1 MTPLMHG
8 TPETAILGMGRTG
21 CSIARFLDAQ
31 GEVYVAFDEKLKT
44 LPEGI
49 RGPLKHGRF
58 HLRTLRSF
66 KRIFVSPGIAWRQPL
81 LEALREHGV
90 TLLSDVDLFREHF
103 HGELAAVTGTN
114 GKSTVVHVIGQLLE
128 VLPGG
133 VEIGGN
139 IGIPMLDMLADG
151 QAAPRAVLELSSFQL
166 ERCGGIHPRWAALLN
181 VQPDHA
187 DMHADMHAYEAA
199 KLRLFAE
206 QGEGD
211 TAVLPVISHWNG
223 LAGSL
228 RQKGVRVRRFGKVE
242 RMEDADAGLLGD
254 EQNRRLFWTADDG
267 VHEVML
273 NRVRVRGEHQHLNL
287 AVAAQAASDF
297 GVSAAVIAELL
308 TVFRGLDHRLR
319 YVGNLAGKT
328 WYDDSK
334 ATNPEAA
341 VAALNSFDKVI
352 WICGGL
358 TKGLDVMPML
368 PTVRAHVARALVLG
382 KDAAPFAALLDAA
395 GVVWHR
401 AADMDDAVMQ
411 AAASDLAL
419 PVLLSPAA
427 ASMDQFADYAE
438 RGRCFTQAV
447 AALEKAA

>member
-1 MTPLMHG
+1 MMPAMHARA
-8 TPETAILGMGRTG
+8 ETAILGMGRTG
-21 CSIARFLDAQ
+21 CSIARFLDAR
-31 GEVYVAFDEKLKT
+31 GEAYVAFDEKLKT
-44 LPEGI
+44 LPEGVH
-49 RGPLKHGRF
+49 GPLKHGRF

-81 LEALREHGV
+81 LEDLREHGV
-90 TLLSDVDLFREHF
+90 VLLSDVDLFREHF
-103 HGELAAVTGTN
+103 QGELAAVTGTN

-133 VEIGGN
+133 AEIGGN
-139 IGIPMLDMLADG
+139 IGIPMLDIIAG
-151 QAAPRAVLELSSFQL
+151 EQPSPRVVLELSSFQL

-187 DMHADMHAYEAA
+187 DMHADMSAYEAA
-199 KLRLFAE
+199 KLRLFEA

-211 TAVLPVISHWNG
+211 TAMLPASAHWDA
-223 LAGSL
+223 LADSL
-228 RQKGVRVRRFGKVE
+228 RRRGARVRRFGKVE
-242 RMEDADAGLLGD
+242 RMEEADAGLLGD
-254 EQNRRLFWTADDG
+254 EDNRRLFWTADDG
-267 VHEVML
+267 MHEVML
-273 NRVRVRGEHQHLNL
+273 NRVKVRGEHQHLNL

-297 GVSAAVIAELL
+297 QVSTAVIAELL

-328 WYDDSK
+328 WYNDSK

-358 TKGLDVMPML
+358 TKGLDVMPMI

-382 KDAAPFAALLDAA
+382 KDVAPFAAMLEESGVPWQAA
-395 GVVWHR
+395 SS
-401 AADMDDAVMQ
+401 MDEAVMQ
-411 AAASDLAL
+411 AAAMNLAL

-438 RGRCFTQAV
+438 RGRRFTQAV
-447 AALEKAA
+447 ASLEQAA